1 MLAAVC
7 AGDCLGRSAFGAS
20 HVRQVMGDSSQELV
34 LAYRGG
40 AGGAGNISVTLSDM
54 TDSLHDTCEY
64 SKCDDNTLNAT
75 LNDRN
80 ASYSKCD
87 VSKNSLSCS
96 PYRYEAL
103 GY

>member
-1 MLAAVC
+1 
-7 AGDCLGRSAFGAS
+7 
-20 HVRQVMGDSSQELV
+20 MGDSSQELV

-40 AGGAGNISVTLSDM
+40 AGGTGNISVTLSDM

-80 ASYSKCD
+80 AASYSQCD

-96 PYRYEAL
+96 PYRYQAF